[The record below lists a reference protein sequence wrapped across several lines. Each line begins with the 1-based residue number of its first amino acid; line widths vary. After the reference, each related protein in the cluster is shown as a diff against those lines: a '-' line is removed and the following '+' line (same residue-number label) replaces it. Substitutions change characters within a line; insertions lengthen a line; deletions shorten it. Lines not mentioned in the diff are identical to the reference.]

1 MSNQIFI
8 EDVQE
13 GDQLP
18 DLVKNP
24 DTKQLVMYAGASQD
38 FVAIHYDKD
47 VAAEAGHPSVI
58 VHGALKSAWLG
69 ELVTSWMGDDGRLL
83 ELDVSYRAI
92 DYPGRT
98 ATCKGKIV
106 GVSSDEQTVELEIG
120 LYNDEDQVTTPGRA
134 LVSLPSKDSNK

>member
-38 FVAIHYDKD
+38 FVTIHYDKD

>member
-120 LYNDEDQVTTPGRA
+120 LYNDEGQVTTPGRA